1 MTWISAGNS
10 PTSSRK
16 IVPPSASSKRP
27 CRRWMAPVNAP
38 FSWPKSS
45 EATSEEGIAAQLT
58 LTNAREDRFDRLWI
72 ARAMSSFPV
81 PVSPS
86 RSTLASVVATLST

>member
-1 MTWISAGNS
+1 MSGGSS

-27 CRRWMAPVNAP
+27 IRFSVAPVNAP

-45 EATSEEGIAAQLT
+45 LSRTPSPKALQLT
-58 LTNAREDRFDRLWI
+58 ATNGR
-72 ARAMSSFPV
+72 PT
-81 PVSPS
+81 
-86 RSTLASVVATLST
+86 RSLQ